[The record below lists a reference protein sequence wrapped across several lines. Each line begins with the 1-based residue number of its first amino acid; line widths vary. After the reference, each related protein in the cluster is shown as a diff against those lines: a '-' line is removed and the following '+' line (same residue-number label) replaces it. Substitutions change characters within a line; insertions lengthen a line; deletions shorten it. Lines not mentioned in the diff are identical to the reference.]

1 MFMEVENMY
10 RRLAS
15 PARREMEDLQ
25 RQMNRLF
32 DDFFPSHYR
41 PAREFPAMNIWADEN
56 SVLVTAELPG
66 IQGKDLDIN
75 VIGENLTISG
85 NRPHDEVPEEA
96 HYHRRERGFGKFNRS
111 IQLPYVVDVKKVNAT
126 FKNGI
131 LSVTLPR
138 AESDKP
144 KRIAVKSA

>member
-1 MFMEVENMY
+1 MY
-10 RRLAS
+10 RRFPS

-32 DDFFPSHYR
+32 DDFFPSRYR
-41 PAREFPAMNIWADEN
+41 PAREYPALNIWADEN

-66 IQGKDLDIN
+66 IKGENLDIN
-75 VIGENLTISG
+75 VLGENLTISG
-85 NRPHDEVPEEA
+85 DRPNDEVPQDA
-96 HYHRRERGFGKFNRS
+96 QFHRRERSFGKFSRS
-111 IQLPYVVDVKKVNAT
+111 IQLPYMVDAKKVNAT
-126 FKNGI
+126 FKDGV
-131 LSVTLPR
+131 LSVMLPR

>member
-1 MFMEVENMY
+1 MY
-10 RRLAS
+10 RRF
-15 PARREMEDLQ
+15 PAPAWREMEDLQ

-32 DDFFPSHYR
+32 DDFFPARYH

-66 IQGKDLDIN
+66 IQGKDIDIN
-75 VIGENLTISG
+75 VLGENLTISG
-85 NRPHDEVPEEA
+85 DRPHDEVPQDA
-96 HYHRRERGFGKFNRS
+96 QFHRRERSFGKFSRS
-111 IQLPYVVDVKKVNAT
+111 IQLPFVVDIKKVNAT
-126 FKNGI
+126 FKDGV

-144 KRIAVKSA
+144 KKIAVKSV